1 MVVWFVELSEFGLKF
16 EPRGPI
22 KAQCLI
28 DFIVELPPSLEPN
41 NNDGGNWWMLYV
53 DGSCNPMGS
62 GVGITLEGPG
72 DISHKKSLRFDFK
85 TFNNQVECEALIAVL
100 KLAKEVRVKKVWC
113 KSDFK
118 LVTGRVN
125 GEFQAKD
132 AHMQRYYLLMEPL
145 LYCSEEYELIHIPHE
160 DNNRDDIL
168 SRLVSSKRL
177 GHHKTFI

>member
-1 MVVWFVELSEFGLKF
+1 MELSEFGLKL
-16 EPRGPI
+16 EPNVPV
-22 KAQCLI
+22 KAQCLV
-28 DFIVELPPSLEPN
+28 DFITKHSPFPKPD

-100 KLAKEVRVKKVWC
+100 KLANEVRVKKVWC